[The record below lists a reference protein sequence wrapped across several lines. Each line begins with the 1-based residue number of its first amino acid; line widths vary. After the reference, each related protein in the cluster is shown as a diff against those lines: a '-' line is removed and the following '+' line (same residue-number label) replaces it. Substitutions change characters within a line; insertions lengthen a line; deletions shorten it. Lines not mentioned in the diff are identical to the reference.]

1 MATDVLDPRRQ
12 NWAPPRPQ
20 MQAQPKLGYNRGG
33 AVGPSALYPGSG
45 QSFTVPRPLPPNTI
59 EMPTPTP
66 KSTALT
72 VPGAAPAAPTGRLG
86 LPAPTTPLALPAPT
100 PLAQVDLSAPPGR
113 TAMARAPGPPRV
125 PGQLGPRSFA
135 VDPTTVSGIGDI
147 PQARGRLA
155 RAAIRVAQAGP
166 AIAGTVANAAAD
178 KLLAPSPGAAAPGT
192 GVPQGIPGIGDMQPV
207 PAQAPSFF
215 RDTEVGRNVGN
226 IINAIPGARPIAGP
240 LFRAGSMAQRA
251 TAVGGEMVR
260 AAASSNALDKPP
272 QFPQPAP
279 QDIGAPLPTP
289 QQIEGAVAPG
299 DIGAGAGR
307 GLVNPPNVQPG
318 GVVTRDGNSFSGQN
332 IGEGFVYADG
342 SKSPNPINVVPGGG
356 TGGTPS
362 VDAALAA
369 ARSAAADRGD
379 FGALGLPGGSAAGLT
394 GGGVSGI
401 NLGGIPQG
409 AQRNGQVTALNAD
422 QFDRDRAKHLSEQA
436 LRLGGRAG
444 PAQAN
449 AINQAAAT
457 QAGEREA
464 RLRDTTG
471 LAIAQGQT
479 ASHAAIAGA
488 QDRTAR
494 RGQDIGAMAHASSDM
509 RALDVANVQASS
521 HRDVA
526 QKNYEGRIAAA
537 EEAARRYIPVAGGQ
551 EMRDI
556 GGMPQAITLP
566 GAVFDQRTGTWH
578 HQQSQ
583 TPTVPTP
590 PPGAVTRLK
599 GNPKKFTA
607 DFDVMFGPGAAAAA
621 LAR

>member
-1 MATDVLDPRRQ
+1 
-12 NWAPPRPQ
+12 
-20 MQAQPKLGYNRGG
+20 
-33 AVGPSALYPGSG
+33 
-45 QSFTVPRPLPPNTI
+45 
-59 EMPTPTP
+59 
-66 KSTALT
+66 
-72 VPGAAPAAPTGRLG
+72 
-86 LPAPTTPLALPAPT
+86 
-100 PLAQVDLSAPPGR
+100 
-113 TAMARAPGPPRV
+113 MARAPGPPRV

-260 AAASSNALDKPP
+260 AAASSNALDAPP

-279 QDIGAPLPTP
+279 QSVGAPLPTP
-289 QQIEGAVAPG
+289 QQIEGFVAPG

-318 GVVTRDGNSFSGQN
+318 GVVTRNGNAFSGQN

-342 SKSPNPINVVPGGG
+342 SRSPNQIGVAPGGG

-379 FGALGLPGGSAAGLT
+379 FGALGLPGGSAPGLS

-401 NLGGIPQG
+401 DLGSVPEG
-409 AQRNGQVTALNAD
+409 ARRTGHVTALNAD
-422 QFDRDRAKHLSEQA
+422 QFDRDRAAYLTEQA
-436 LRLGGRAG
+436 LRLGGKAG
-444 PAQAN
+444 PAQAR
-449 AINQAAAT
+449 AITEAAAA
-457 QAGEREA
+457 QGAERSA

-471 LAIAQGQT
+471 LAIAKGQT
-479 ASHAAIAGA
+479 AAQAATAGA
-488 QDRTAR
+488 QDRTTR
-494 RGQDIGAMAHASSDM
+494 RGQDIGAMTHASSDK
-509 RALDVANVQASS
+509 RALDVANIQAGA
-521 HRDVA
+521 HIKGA
-526 QKNYEGRIAAA
+526 QLGSDSRVTAV
-537 EEAARRYIPVAGGQ
+537 EARAQRYQHVPGGQ
-551 EMRDI
+551 EVQDI
-556 GGMPQAITLP
+556 GGLPQLVKRPDRMFDSHTGQFLDASPAQAGLTDTPERLAIKN
-566 GAVFDQRTGTWH
+566 DQKL
-578 HQQSQ
+578 
-583 TPTVPTP
+583 
-590 PPGAVTRLK
+590 TRDQKIAKLK
-599 GNPKKFTA
+599 
-607 DFDVMFGPGAAAAA
+607 A
-621 LAR
+621 LDAK